1 MTDPTLLEAWFSFFT
16 DDPGLRV
23 MQGGVI
29 LLASVLIFLI
39 FYTTR
44 DILLRTSSLLYQL
57 ACIIMVAIFPI
68 VGFLAYLLIRPAR
81 TVKQREMEQMLKEV
95 LSSRFETSEKRPM
108 HGAGFTT
115 SEMQAKSK
123 GAQKKKPDLGL

>member
-23 MQGGVI
+23 MQGAVI

-95 LSSRFETSEKRPM
+95 LSSRSETSEKRPI
-108 HGAGFTT
+108 HTSGFTT
-115 SEMQAKSK
+115 SEMQTKSK
-123 GAQKKKPDLGL
+123 GTPKKKPDLGL